1 MWEAFYYCETCA
13 GRFNAEECERVI
25 ALHQGAAALQS
36 RMPRGD
42 GAFIRDSDLF
52 WVPRIVE
59 TEWIFARIW
68 EVASLYNSRYGFELF
83 EEMGQLQL
91 TRFEEMGQ
99 LQLTRYAKDQLYNW
113 HMDLGVGA
121 MSLRKISV
129 VVELGAVGY
138 DGGGIEVFYGEGT
151 ANRIALGQGDALIF
165 PSFIMHRA
173 LPVQSGIRWTL
184 VSWLTGSNPLQ

>member
-1 MWEAFYYCETCA
+1 MWEAFHYCETFA
-13 GRFNAEECERVI
+13 GRFDAEECARVI
-25 ALHQGAAALQS
+25 ALHQGTGALQS

-52 WVPRIVE
+52 WIARTAQ
-59 TEWIFARIW
+59 TEWIFERLWNLAT
-68 EVASLYNSRYGFELF
+68 LYNSQYGFELL
-83 EEMGQLQL
+83 EEMY
-91 TRFEEMGQ
+91 Q

-113 HMDLGVGA
+113 HMDLGAGA

-129 VVELGAVGY
+129 VVELGAGGY
-138 DGGGIEVFYGEGT
+138 NGGGIEVFYGEGT

-173 LPVQSGIRWTL
+173 LPVHSGIRWTL
-184 VSWLTGSNPLQ
+184 VSWLNGSNPLQ

>member
-1 MWEAFYYCETCA
+1 MWEAFHYCETFA

-25 ALHQGAAALQS
+25 ALHQGTAALQS

-52 WVPRIVE
+52 WVPRTAE
-59 TEWIFARIW
+59 TEWIFTRIW
-68 EVASLYNSRYGFELF
+68 DVATLYNSRYGFELF
-83 EEMGQLQL
+83 A
-91 TRFEEMGQ
+91 EMGQ

-113 HMDLGVGA
+113 HMDLGAGA

-129 VVELGAVGY
+129 VV
-138 DGGGIEVFYGEGT
+138 GIEVFYGEGT
-151 ANRIALGQGDALIF
+151 GNRIALGQGDTLIF

-173 LPVQSGIRWTL
+173 LPVQSGTRWTL
-184 VSWLTGSNPLQ
+184 VSWLTGRDPLQ